1 MLVLS
6 RKRNEKIRIN
16 QDITIAVVEIRGDKV
31 RLGIEAPL
39 SVQVHREEV
48 FLAIQ
53 EQGLLGRSDVRY
65 AHLYDGQRHYG
76 TVKCENIRHA
86 EEVLRMHLKGGPKN
100 TGKISASEEP

>member
-6 RKRNEKIRIN
+6 RKKNEKVRIN
-16 QDITIAVVEIRGDKV
+16 SDITIAVIEIRGDKV

-39 SVQVHREEV
+39 NVPVHREEV

-53 EQGLLGRSDVRY
+53 EQGLLGRSEVRY

-86 EEVLRMHLKGGPKN
+86 EEVLRMHLKAGGSN